1 MKSADL
7 ATIGHELGYRAQRL
21 PGHASSLPDTTMHD
35 TRINM
40 MFMKLDRLRAD
51 LVDLAYE
58 LERQRRLDAADVA
71 ISTSIRVGELR
82 EELAVPAV
90 KAEPVGE

>member
-1 MKSADL
+1 
-7 ATIGHELGYRAQRL
+7 
-21 PGHASSLPDTTMHD
+21 
-35 TRINM
+35 
-40 MFMKLDRLRAD
+40 LRAD